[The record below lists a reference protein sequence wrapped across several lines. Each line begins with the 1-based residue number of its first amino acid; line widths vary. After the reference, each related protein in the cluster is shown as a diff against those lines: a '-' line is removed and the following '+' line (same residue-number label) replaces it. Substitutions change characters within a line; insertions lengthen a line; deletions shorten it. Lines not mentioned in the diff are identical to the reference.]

1 MINRI
6 KKPLDQLLC
15 DVNCSPAFYTWVCVL
30 AALVGLGAYALLMSL
45 IHSLEIFEFTVKI
58 PWVMLVSNYIFLIGS
73 STGLCMVASLGYVFG
88 LERYKM
94 IAKRALFLSVF
105 AIIFGMASIVLHLG
119 HPERSAIYTILTP
132 NVRSAMWWMGGIY
145 GAYIVTL
152 TLWCWLLLRGDL
164 LKSATRTGGLKA
176 RVYRLFALEGFLGY
190 LKQRFPKSKSVLGKL
205 DPLFDAEDAELKWIR
220 VLGTLALVSGLCAYI
235 VEGSLFAHVEARVFW
250 YGALTP
256 VFFLLG
262 AALCGVSWMLAA
274 GIITY
279 KVKGE
284 DMPPALRDLFY
295 EMAQILAVLLSVAFL
310 AIVYKMGHGLLEPNK
325 VSTVLLFLNGPFS
338 LAFWL
343 LEIAMG
349 LVLPIFM
356 LLYASWK
363 KKMSG
368 IMIGAVMALAGY
380 FVKRYDYVVASQVY
394 PVLKEALP
402 SYLPTFM
409 EVLLVAGLLGAFLL
423 IYTLGDRFLPLK
435 EVDYSNVS

>member
-1 MINRI
+1 MGNRI
-6 KKPLDQLLC
+6 KKVLDTVLTPVERL
-15 DVNCSPAFYTWVCVL
+15 PAFYVWISFLTALIAL
-30 AALVGLGAYALLMSL
+30 AGYVLLMSL
-45 IHSLEIFEFTVKI
+45 IYGMEILEFSVNV
-58 PWVMLVSNYIFLIGS
+58 PWTMLVSNYVFLIGS

-88 LERYKM
+88 LERYTM

-145 GAYIVTL
+145 GAYIVIL
-152 TLWCWLLLRGDL
+152 GLWCWLLLRGDL
-164 LKSATRTGGLKA
+164 LKSAVRIGGLKA
-176 RVYRLFALEGFLGY
+176 RIYRLLALEGFLDY
-190 LKQRFPKSKSVLGKL
+190 LKQRFPKSQSVLGKL

-220 VLGTLALVSGLCAYI
+220 VLGTLALVSGLCAYV

-279 KVKGE
+279 RVKGE
-284 DMPPALRDLFY
+284 DMPGALRDLFY

-325 VSTVLLFLNGPFS
+325 ASTVLLFLKGPFS

-343 LEIAMG
+343 FEIAIG
-349 LVLPIFM
+349 TVLPIPV
-356 LLYASWK
+356 LLYAARQK
-363 KKMSG
+363 KITGVLAAS
-368 IMIGAVMALAGY
+368 IMVLVGY
-380 FVKRYDYVVASQVY
+380 FVKRYDFVVAAQVY
-394 PVLKEALP
+394 PVNKDGLP
-402 SYLPTFM
+402 TYLPTMM
-409 EVLLVAGLLGAFLL
+409 ETLVIAGILAGSLLA
-423 IYTLGDRFLPLK
+423 YTLGEKFLPLK
-435 EVDYSNVS
+435 EEGLHHAQ